1 MKITLKLALA
11 GAFAFGGLAM
21 TQTVAAAAPMV
32 DPGVASAAD
41 LGSSVEKARVVCDA
55 WGRCWR
61 TRPRYYAPRYYGGP
75 RFYGHRHY
83 YAPRYRHR
91 PYRHYR
97 RW

>member
-1 MKITLKLALA
+1 MKTTLKLALA

-41 LGSSVEKARVVCDA
+41 LGSSVEKARIVCDA

-61 TRPRYYAPRYYGGP
+61 TRPRYYAPRYYYGGP

-83 YAPRYRHR
+83 YGHRHR
-91 PYRHYR
+91 HWR